1 MISNLVPGQLVKSTQ
16 GRDRGQWMIILEV
29 LDDDYV
35 LLCDGKIRKIEKPKK
50 KKLKHISKTNIIFDD
65 LQKKIIQNNI
75 SNADMRKKLA
85 DYCSLNKREE
95 C

>member
-1 MISNLVPGQLVKSTQ
+1 MIINLAPGQLVKSSQ
-16 GRDRGQWMIILEV
+16 GRDRGQWMIILNIV
-29 LDDDYV
+29 DNDYA

-65 LQKKIIQNNI
+65 IQKKIMQNNI
-75 SNADMRKKLA
+75 SNADIRKKIA

>member
-1 MISNLVPGQLVKSTQ
+1 MILNLAPGQLVKSSQ
-16 GRDRGQWMIILEV
+16 GRDRGQWMIILNIV
-29 LDDDYV
+29 DNDYA

-65 LQKKIIQNNI
+65 IQKKIMQNNI
-75 SNADMRKKLA
+75 SNADIRKKIA

>member
-1 MISNLVPGQLVKSTQ
+1 MSNLAPGQLVRSCQ
-16 GRDRGQWMIILEV
+16 GRDRGQWMIIMKV
-29 LDDDYV
+29 LDNDYA

-65 LQKKIIQNNI
+65 LQNKITQNII
-75 SNADMRKKLA
+75 SNADIRKKIA
-85 DYCSLNKREE
+85 DYCSANTREE

>member
-1 MISNLVPGQLVKSTQ
+1 MMSNLAPGQLVRSCQ
-16 GRDRGQWMIILEV
+16 GRDRGQWMIIMKV
-29 LDDDYV
+29 LDNDYA

-65 LQKKIIQNNI
+65 LQNKITQNII
-75 SNADMRKKLA
+75 SNADIRKKIA
-85 DYCSLNKREE
+85 DYCSANIREE